1 MIYSEA
7 AYFDGA
13 AFQHIADREEKQRL
27 DRKRDEL
34 RRAAFRTYPGGSFGP
49 RVRSQ
54 MAESIDAFMALGR
67 RKEK

>member
-1 MIYSEA
+1 MTYAEHSF
-7 AYFDGA
+7 FDGA

-34 RRAAFRTYPGGSFGP
+34 RRLASRSYPGGSFGP
-49 RVRSQ
+49 RIRSQ

-67 RKEK
+67 REEK